1 MNPVNKERWLLRIA
15 FAAFFVGVGVVLSLG
30 VLVTWVE
37 TYPDAV
43 DPKNIYYVL
52 WKHGLNNNMNIDSA
66 LVAMSHDVWP
76 VRQVQGLSREQLKNR
91 FGYTRTLDE
100 ATPYLRGCYS
110 TPGDAGQVETRGKR
124 EDVAFL
130 RDSPWMVVIENEK
143 AVDLILCKGY

>member
-1 MNPVNKERWLLRIA
+1 MNPVNRKRWLPRIA
-15 FAAFFVGVGVVLSLG
+15 FAVFCVGLGAVLSSG
-30 VLVTWVE
+30 VLITWVE

-76 VRQVQGLSREQLKNR
+76 VRQVHGLTREQLKNR

-110 TPGDAGQVETRGKR
+110 TPGAAGQVETRGKR
-124 EDVAFL
+124 ENVAFL

>member
-1 MNPVNKERWLLRIA
+1 MNPANKKRWLLRIA
-15 FAAFFVGVGVVLSLG
+15 SASFFVGVGVVLSLG
-30 VLVTWVE
+30 VLITWVE
-37 TYPDAV
+37 SYPDAV

-52 WKHGLNNNMNIDSA
+52 WKRGINNNMNIDSA

-76 VRQVQGLSREQLKNR
+76 VRQVQGLTREQLKNR

-100 ATPYLRGCYS
+100 ATQYLRGCYS
-110 TPGDAGQVETRGKR
+110 TPGAAGQVETRSKR